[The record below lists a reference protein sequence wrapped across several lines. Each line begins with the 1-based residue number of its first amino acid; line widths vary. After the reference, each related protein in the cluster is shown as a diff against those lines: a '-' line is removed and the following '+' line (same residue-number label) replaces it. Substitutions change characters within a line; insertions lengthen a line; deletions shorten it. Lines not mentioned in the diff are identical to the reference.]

1 MLYALLTSMILN
13 FSISPDMSHEN
24 ETHYTKNKID
34 NYDIITIS
42 QSGSL
47 FYSVTNQILQSVNNL
62 NTNVTFIG
70 RANVGLEST
79 TFANNEINLTT
90 LDNFL
95 YNLSIKTI
103 ESSVVDYFYDEES
116 AQAIRDNKIVISELT
131 ASRYELNVGDYVNLV
146 GLNSEI
152 IPIEVGK
159 VIKDSKIGW
168 FEGVVNK
175 ELGFKLGIYRNI
187 QAIIWDSHINE
198 NFLIELHKN
207 INYRKVKL
215 TFRENKVNK
224 KNILKLIDG
233 VKSDIKFTPYETID
247 QLLNYCHKVAGVV
260 GIMFCEILGIDDN
273 NALIKANDLGIA
285 MQLTNIMRDIFE
297 DANMGRVYLPH
308 ELFGRINP
316 YDINI
321 QNKDVVDNIYS
332 EKIDQIYNIAETKY
346 LSGISGLKYLNYNH
360 KFIVYISAIMYRE
373 IGNKIIKNK
382 ESYSSG
388 KRSYVSFIK
397 KIELI
402 VKCFFQIFLW
412 KIKILK

>member
-13 FSISPDMSHEN
+13 FSVSPDMNHESEN
-24 ETHYTKNKID
+24 HYSKNKID

-47 FYSVTNQILQSVNNL
+47 FYSVTNQILESVDNL

-79 TFANNEINLTT
+79 SFSNGETNLTT

-103 ESSVVDYFYDEES
+103 ESTVVDYFYDNES
-116 AQAIRDNKIVISELT
+116 AQAIKDNKIVISELT
-131 ASRYELNVGDYVNLV
+131 ANRYELKVGDFVNLV

-159 VIKDSKIGW
+159 VLKDSKIGW

-215 TFRENKVNK
+215 TFRENRVNK
-224 KNILKLIDG
+224 NWILPTALVKEIFGDFQIKERDG
-233 VKSDIKFTPYETID
+233 VWITTEPSWRDENIQQKRMP
-247 QLLNYCHKVAGVV
+247 
-260 GIMFCEILGIDDN
+260 ILGLTRCHRLMWEPLEG
-273 NALIKANDLGIA
+273 ALNQIVAEGLQDSLSVEEFRTSGGCYAPRRINRFDAGGSISRHAWGIA
-285 MQLTNIMRDIFE
+285 I
-297 DANMGRVYLPH
+297 
-308 ELFGRINP
+308 
-316 YDINI
+316 DINT
-321 QNKDVVDNIYS
+321 KSGYPPRVVEIFNDWGFAWGGTWTS
-332 EKIDQIYNIAETKY
+332 PDEMHFELRD
-346 LSGISGLKYLNYNH
+346 LSASVSKT
-360 KFIVYISAIMYRE
+360 
-373 IGNKIIKNK
+373 
-382 ESYSSG
+382 SS
-388 KRSYVSFIK
+388 
-397 KIELI
+397 
-402 VKCFFQIFLW
+402 
-412 KIKILK
+412 

>member
-24 ETHYTKNKID
+24 ENHYTKNKID

-47 FYSVTNQILQSVNNL
+47 FYSVTNQILESVNNL

-152 IPIEVGK
+152 IPIEVGR
-159 VIKDSKIGW
+159 VIKDSEIGW

-215 TFRENKVNK
+215 TFRENRVNK
-224 KNILKLIDG
+224 NWVLPTALVKEMFGDFQIKERDG
-233 VKSDIKFTPYETID
+233 VWITTEPEWR
-247 QLLNYCHKVAGVV
+247 
-260 GIMFCEILGIDDN
+260 E
-273 NALIKANDLGIA
+273 
-285 MQLTNIMRDIFE
+285 E
-297 DANMGRVYLPH
+297 
-308 ELFGRINP
+308 
-316 YDINI
+316 NI
-321 QNKDVVDNIYS
+321 QNKRMPILGITRCHRLMWEPLEGALN
-332 EKIDQIYNIAETKY
+332 QILEEGLEEY
-346 LSGISGLKYLNYNH
+346 LSIEEWK
-360 KFIVYISAIMYRE
+360 
-373 IGNKIIKNK
+373 
-382 ESYSSG
+382 SSG
-388 KRSYVSFIK
+388 GCYAPRRINRFEAGGSISRHAWGIAIDINTKSGYPPRVVEIFNDWGFAWGGTWTSPDEMHFELRDLSASVSK
-397 KIELI
+397 TSS
-402 VKCFFQIFLW
+402 
-412 KIKILK
+412 

>member
-24 ETHYTKNKID
+24 ENHYTKNKID

-47 FYSVTNQILQSVNNL
+47 FYSVTNQILESVNNL

-103 ESSVVDYFYDEES
+103 ESSVVDYFYDGES

-215 TFRENKVNK
+215 TFRENRVNK
-224 KNILKLIDG
+224 NWVLPTALVKEMFGDFQIKERDG
-233 VKSDIKFTPYETID
+233 VWITTEPEWR
-247 QLLNYCHKVAGVV
+247 
-260 GIMFCEILGIDDN
+260 E
-273 NALIKANDLGIA
+273 
-285 MQLTNIMRDIFE
+285 E
-297 DANMGRVYLPH
+297 
-308 ELFGRINP
+308 
-316 YDINI
+316 NI
-321 QNKDVVDNIYS
+321 QNKRMPILGITRCHRLMWEPLEGALN
-332 EKIDQIYNIAETKY
+332 QILEEGLEEY
-346 LSGISGLKYLNYNH
+346 LSIEEW
-360 KFIVYISAIMYRE
+360 R
-373 IGNKIIKNK
+373 
-382 ESYSSG
+382 SSG
-388 KRSYVSFIK
+388 GCYAPRRINRFDAGGSISRHAWGIAIDINTKSGYPPRVVEIFNDWGFAWGGAWTSPDEMHFELRDLSASVSK
-397 KIELI
+397 TSG
-402 VKCFFQIFLW
+402 
-412 KIKILK
+412 

>member
-24 ETHYTKNKID
+24 ENHYTKNKID

-47 FYSVTNQILQSVNNL
+47 FYSVTNQILESVNNL

-79 TFANNEINLTT
+79 AFANNEINLTT

-215 TFRENKVNK
+215 TFRENRVNK
-224 KNILKLIDG
+224 NWVLPTALVKEMFGDFQIKERDG
-233 VKSDIKFTPYETID
+233 VWITTEPEWR
-247 QLLNYCHKVAGVV
+247 
-260 GIMFCEILGIDDN
+260 E
-273 NALIKANDLGIA
+273 
-285 MQLTNIMRDIFE
+285 E
-297 DANMGRVYLPH
+297 
-308 ELFGRINP
+308 
-316 YDINI
+316 NI
-321 QNKDVVDNIYS
+321 QNKRMPILGITRCHRLMWEPLEGALN
-332 EKIDQIYNIAETKY
+332 QILEEGLEEY
-346 LSGISGLKYLNYNH
+346 LSIEEWK
-360 KFIVYISAIMYRE
+360 
-373 IGNKIIKNK
+373 
-382 ESYSSG
+382 SSG
-388 KRSYVSFIK
+388 GCYAPRRINRFEAGGSISRHAWGIAIDINTKSGYPPRVVEIFNDWGFAWGGTWTSPDEMHFELRDLSASVSK
-397 KIELI
+397 TSS
-402 VKCFFQIFLW
+402 
-412 KIKILK
+412 

>member
-24 ETHYTKNKID
+24 ENHYTKNKID

-215 TFRENKVNK
+215 TFRENRVNK
-224 KNILKLIDG
+224 NWVLPTALVKEMFGDFQIKERDG
-233 VKSDIKFTPYETID
+233 VWITTEPEWR
-247 QLLNYCHKVAGVV
+247 
-260 GIMFCEILGIDDN
+260 E
-273 NALIKANDLGIA
+273 
-285 MQLTNIMRDIFE
+285 E
-297 DANMGRVYLPH
+297 
-308 ELFGRINP
+308 
-316 YDINI
+316 NI
-321 QNKDVVDNIYS
+321 QNKRMPILGITRCHRLMWEPLEGALN
-332 EKIDQIYNIAETKY
+332 QILEEGLEEY
-346 LSGISGLKYLNYNH
+346 LSIEEW
-360 KFIVYISAIMYRE
+360 R
-373 IGNKIIKNK
+373 
-382 ESYSSG
+382 SSG
-388 KRSYVSFIK
+388 GCYAPRRINRFDAGGSISRHAWGIAIDINTKSGYPPRVVEIFNDWGFAWGGTWTSPDEMHFELRDLSASVSK
-397 KIELI
+397 TSS
-402 VKCFFQIFLW
+402 
-412 KIKILK
+412 

>member
-1 MLYALLTSMILN
+1 MFYALLTSMILN

-24 ETHYTKNKID
+24 ENHYTKNKID

-47 FYSVTNQILQSVNNL
+47 FYSVTNQILESVNNL

-131 ASRYELNVGDYVNLV
+131 ANRYELNVGDYVNLV

-215 TFRENKVNK
+215 TFRENRVNK
-224 KNILKLIDG
+224 NWVLPTALVKEMFGDFQIKERDG
-233 VKSDIKFTPYETID
+233 VWITTEPEWR
-247 QLLNYCHKVAGVV
+247 
-260 GIMFCEILGIDDN
+260 E
-273 NALIKANDLGIA
+273 
-285 MQLTNIMRDIFE
+285 E
-297 DANMGRVYLPH
+297 
-308 ELFGRINP
+308 
-316 YDINI
+316 NI
-321 QNKDVVDNIYS
+321 QNKRMPILGITRCHRLMWEPLEGALN
-332 EKIDQIYNIAETKY
+332 QILEEGLEEY
-346 LSGISGLKYLNYNH
+346 LSIEEW
-360 KFIVYISAIMYRE
+360 R
-373 IGNKIIKNK
+373 
-382 ESYSSG
+382 SSG
-388 KRSYVSFIK
+388 GCYAPRRINRFDAGGSISRHAWGIAIDINTKSSYPPRV
-397 KIELI
+397 
-402 VKCFFQIFLW
+402 VQIFNDWGFAWGGTWTSPDEMHFELRDLSASVS
-412 KIKILK
+412 KTGS

>member
-24 ETHYTKNKID
+24 ENHYTKNKID

-47 FYSVTNQILQSVNNL
+47 FYSVTNQILESVNNL

-116 AQAIRDNKIVISELT
+116 AQAIRENKIVISELT
-131 ASRYELNVGDYVNLV
+131 ASRYELNVGDFVNLV

-215 TFRENKVNK
+215 TFRENRVNK
-224 KNILKLIDG
+224 NWVLPTALVKEMFGDFQIKERDG
-233 VKSDIKFTPYETID
+233 VWITTEPEWR
-247 QLLNYCHKVAGVV
+247 
-260 GIMFCEILGIDDN
+260 E
-273 NALIKANDLGIA
+273 
-285 MQLTNIMRDIFE
+285 E
-297 DANMGRVYLPH
+297 
-308 ELFGRINP
+308 
-316 YDINI
+316 NI
-321 QNKDVVDNIYS
+321 QNKRMPILGITRCHRLMWEPLEGALN
-332 EKIDQIYNIAETKY
+332 QILEEGLEKY
-346 LSGISGLKYLNYNH
+346 LSIEEW
-360 KFIVYISAIMYRE
+360 R
-373 IGNKIIKNK
+373 
-382 ESYSSG
+382 SSG
-388 KRSYVSFIK
+388 GCYAPRRINRFDAGGSISRHAWGIAIDINTKSGYPPRVVEIFNDWGFAWGGTWTSPDEMHFELRDLSASVSK
-397 KIELI
+397 TSS
-402 VKCFFQIFLW
+402 
-412 KIKILK
+412 

>member
-1 MLYALLTSMILN
+1 MFYALLTSMILN

-24 ETHYTKNKID
+24 ENHYTKNKID

-47 FYSVTNQILQSVNNL
+47 FYSVTNQILESVNNL

-215 TFRENKVNK
+215 TFRENRVNK
-224 KNILKLIDG
+224 NWVLPTALVKEMFGDFQIKERDG
-233 VKSDIKFTPYETID
+233 VWITTEPEWR
-247 QLLNYCHKVAGVV
+247 
-260 GIMFCEILGIDDN
+260 E
-273 NALIKANDLGIA
+273 
-285 MQLTNIMRDIFE
+285 E
-297 DANMGRVYLPH
+297 
-308 ELFGRINP
+308 
-316 YDINI
+316 NI
-321 QNKDVVDNIYS
+321 QNKRMPILGITRCHRLMWEPLEGALN
-332 EKIDQIYNIAETKY
+332 QILEEGLEEY
-346 LSGISGLKYLNYNH
+346 L
-360 KFIVYISAIMYRE
+360 
-373 IGNKIIKNK
+373 II
-382 ESYSSG
+382 EEWRSSG
-388 KRSYVSFIK
+388 GCYAPRRINRFDAGGSISRHAWGIAIDINTKSGYPPRVVEIFNDWGFAWGGTWTSPDEMHFELRDLSASVSK
-397 KIELI
+397 TSS
-402 VKCFFQIFLW
+402 
-412 KIKILK
+412 

>member
-13 FSISPDMSHEN
+13 FSISPDISHEN
-24 ETHYTKNKID
+24 ENQYNKNKID

-103 ESSVVDYFYDEES
+103 ESSVLDYFYDEETS
-116 AQAIRDNKIVISELT
+116 QAIRDNKIVISELT

-215 TFRENKVNK
+215 TFRENRVNK
-224 KNILKLIDG
+224 NWVLPTALVKEMFGDFQIKERDG
-233 VKSDIKFTPYETID
+233 VWITTEPEWR
-247 QLLNYCHKVAGVV
+247 
-260 GIMFCEILGIDDN
+260 E
-273 NALIKANDLGIA
+273 
-285 MQLTNIMRDIFE
+285 E
-297 DANMGRVYLPH
+297 
-308 ELFGRINP
+308 
-316 YDINI
+316 NI
-321 QNKDVVDNIYS
+321 QNKRMPILGITRCHRLMWEPLEGALN
-332 EKIDQIYNIAETKY
+332 QILEEGLEEY
-346 LSGISGLKYLNYNH
+346 LSIEEW
-360 KFIVYISAIMYRE
+360 R
-373 IGNKIIKNK
+373 
-382 ESYSSG
+382 SSG
-388 KRSYVSFIK
+388 GCYAPRRINRFDAGGSISRHAWGIAIDINTKSSYPPRV
-397 KIELI
+397 
-402 VKCFFQIFLW
+402 VQIFNDWGFAWGGTWTSPDEMHFELRDLSASVS
-412 KIKILK
+412 KTGS

>member
-24 ETHYTKNKID
+24 ENHYTKNKID

-47 FYSVTNQILQSVNNL
+47 FYSVTNQILESVNNL

-146 GLNSEI
+146 GINSEI

-187 QAIIWDSHINE
+187 QAIIWDNHINE

-215 TFRENKVNK
+215 TFRENRVNK
-224 KNILKLIDG
+224 NWVLPTALVKEMFGDFQIKERDG
-233 VKSDIKFTPYETID
+233 VWITTEPEWR
-247 QLLNYCHKVAGVV
+247 
-260 GIMFCEILGIDDN
+260 E
-273 NALIKANDLGIA
+273 
-285 MQLTNIMRDIFE
+285 E
-297 DANMGRVYLPH
+297 
-308 ELFGRINP
+308 
-316 YDINI
+316 NI
-321 QNKDVVDNIYS
+321 QNKRMPILGITRCHRLMWEPLEGALN
-332 EKIDQIYNIAETKY
+332 QILEEGLEEY
-346 LSGISGLKYLNYNH
+346 L
-360 KFIVYISAIMYRE
+360 
-373 IGNKIIKNK
+373 IIEEWK
-382 ESYSSG
+382 SSG
-388 KRSYVSFIK
+388 GCYAPRRINRFDAGGSISRHAWGIAIDINTKSGYPPRVVEIFNDWGFAWGGTWTSPDEMHFELRDLSASVSK
-397 KIELI
+397 TSS
-402 VKCFFQIFLW
+402 
-412 KIKILK
+412 

>member
-24 ETHYTKNKID
+24 ENHYAKNKID

-47 FYSVTNQILQSVNNL
+47 FYSVTNQILESVKNL

-215 TFRENKVNK
+215 TFRENRVNK
-224 KNILKLIDG
+224 NWVLPTALVKEMFGDFQIKERDG
-233 VKSDIKFTPYETID
+233 VWITTEPEWR
-247 QLLNYCHKVAGVV
+247 
-260 GIMFCEILGIDDN
+260 E
-273 NALIKANDLGIA
+273 
-285 MQLTNIMRDIFE
+285 E
-297 DANMGRVYLPH
+297 
-308 ELFGRINP
+308 
-316 YDINI
+316 NI
-321 QNKDVVDNIYS
+321 QNKRMPILGITRCHRLMWEPLEGALN
-332 EKIDQIYNIAETKY
+332 QILEEGLEEY
-346 LSGISGLKYLNYNH
+346 LSIEEWK
-360 KFIVYISAIMYRE
+360 
-373 IGNKIIKNK
+373 
-382 ESYSSG
+382 SSG
-388 KRSYVSFIK
+388 GCYAPRRINRFEAGGSISRHAWGIAIDINTKSGYPPRIVEIFNDWGFAWGGTWTSPDEMHFELRDLSASVSK
-397 KIELI
+397 TSS
-402 VKCFFQIFLW
+402 
-412 KIKILK
+412 

>member
-13 FSISPDMSHEN
+13 FSISPDISHEN
-24 ETHYTKNKID
+24 ENQYNKNKID

-103 ESSVVDYFYDEES
+103 ESSVLDYFYDEES

-207 INYRKVKL
+207 INYKKVKL
-215 TFRENKVNK
+215 TFRENRVNK
-224 KNILKLIDG
+224 NWVLPTALVKEMFGDFQIKERDG
-233 VKSDIKFTPYETID
+233 VWITTEPEWR
-247 QLLNYCHKVAGVV
+247 
-260 GIMFCEILGIDDN
+260 E
-273 NALIKANDLGIA
+273 
-285 MQLTNIMRDIFE
+285 E
-297 DANMGRVYLPH
+297 
-308 ELFGRINP
+308 
-316 YDINI
+316 NI
-321 QNKDVVDNIYS
+321 QNKRMPILGITRCHRLMWEPLEGALN
-332 EKIDQIYNIAETKY
+332 QILEEGLEEY
-346 LSGISGLKYLNYNH
+346 LSIEEW
-360 KFIVYISAIMYRE
+360 R
-373 IGNKIIKNK
+373 
-382 ESYSSG
+382 SSG
-388 KRSYVSFIK
+388 GCYAPRRINRFDAGGSISRHAWGIAIDINTKSGYPPRVVEIFNDWGFAWGGTWTSPDEMHFELRDLSASVSK
-397 KIELI
+397 TSS
-402 VKCFFQIFLW
+402 
-412 KIKILK
+412 

>member
-24 ETHYTKNKID
+24 ENHYTKNKID

-47 FYSVTNQILQSVNNL
+47 FYSVTNQILESVNNL

-215 TFRENKVNK
+215 TFRENRVNK
-224 KNILKLIDG
+224 NWVLPTALVKEMFGDFQIKERDG
-233 VKSDIKFTPYETID
+233 VWITTEPEWR
-247 QLLNYCHKVAGVV
+247 
-260 GIMFCEILGIDDN
+260 E
-273 NALIKANDLGIA
+273 
-285 MQLTNIMRDIFE
+285 E
-297 DANMGRVYLPH
+297 
-308 ELFGRINP
+308 
-316 YDINI
+316 NI
-321 QNKDVVDNIYS
+321 QNKRMPILGITRCHRLMWEPLEGALN
-332 EKIDQIYNIAETKY
+332 QILEEGLEEY
-346 LSGISGLKYLNYNH
+346 L
-360 KFIVYISAIMYRE
+360 
-373 IGNKIIKNK
+373 II
-382 ESYSSG
+382 EEWRSSG
-388 KRSYVSFIK
+388 GCYAPRRINRFDAGGSISRHAWGIAIDINTKSGYPPRVVEIFNDWGFAWGGTWTSPDEMHFELRDLSASVSK
-397 KIELI
+397 TSS
-402 VKCFFQIFLW
+402 
-412 KIKILK
+412 

>member
-1 MLYALLTSMILN
+1 MLYALLTSLILN
-13 FSISPDMSHEN
+13 FSISPVMSHEN
-24 ETHYTKNKID
+24 ENHYTKNKID

-47 FYSVTNQILQSVNNL
+47 FYSVTNQILESVNNL

-90 LDNFL
+90 LDNYL

-215 TFRENKVNK
+215 TFRENRVNK
-224 KNILKLIDG
+224 NWVLPTALVKEMFGDFQIKERDG
-233 VKSDIKFTPYETID
+233 VWITTEPEWR
-247 QLLNYCHKVAGVV
+247 
-260 GIMFCEILGIDDN
+260 E
-273 NALIKANDLGIA
+273 
-285 MQLTNIMRDIFE
+285 E
-297 DANMGRVYLPH
+297 
-308 ELFGRINP
+308 
-316 YDINI
+316 NI
-321 QNKDVVDNIYS
+321 QNKRMPILGITRCHRLMWEPLEGALN
-332 EKIDQIYNIAETKY
+332 QILEEGLEEY
-346 LSGISGLKYLNYNH
+346 LSIEEWK
-360 KFIVYISAIMYRE
+360 
-373 IGNKIIKNK
+373 
-382 ESYSSG
+382 SSG
-388 KRSYVSFIK
+388 GCYAPRRINRFEAGGSISRHAWGIAIDINTKSGYPPRVVEIFNDWGFAWGGTWTSPDEMHFELRDLSASVSK
-397 KIELI
+397 TSS
-402 VKCFFQIFLW
+402 
-412 KIKILK
+412 

>member
-24 ETHYTKNKID
+24 ENHYTKNKID

-47 FYSVTNQILQSVNNL
+47 FYSVTNQILESVNNL

-152 IPIEVGK
+152 IPIEVGT

-215 TFRENKVNK
+215 TFRENRVNK
-224 KNILKLIDG
+224 NWVLPTALVKEMFGDFQIKERDG
-233 VKSDIKFTPYETID
+233 VWITTEPEWR
-247 QLLNYCHKVAGVV
+247 
-260 GIMFCEILGIDDN
+260 E
-273 NALIKANDLGIA
+273 
-285 MQLTNIMRDIFE
+285 E
-297 DANMGRVYLPH
+297 
-308 ELFGRINP
+308 
-316 YDINI
+316 NI
-321 QNKDVVDNIYS
+321 QNKRMPILGITRCHRLMWEPLEGALN
-332 EKIDQIYNIAETKY
+332 QILEEGLEEY
-346 LSGISGLKYLNYNH
+346 L
-360 KFIVYISAIMYRE
+360 
-373 IGNKIIKNK
+373 IIEEWK
-382 ESYSSG
+382 SSG
-388 KRSYVSFIK
+388 GCYAPRRINRFDAGGSISRHAWGIAIDINTKSGYPPRVVEIFNDWGFAWGGTWTSPDEMHFELRDLSASVSK
-397 KIELI
+397 TSS
-402 VKCFFQIFLW
+402 
-412 KIKILK
+412 

>member
-13 FSISPDMSHEN
+13 FSISRDISHEN
-24 ETHYTKNKID
+24 ENHYTKNKID

-47 FYSVTNQILQSVNNL
+47 FFSVTNQILESVNNL

-215 TFRENKVNK
+215 TFRENRVNK
-224 KNILKLIDG
+224 NWVLPTALVKEMFGDFQIKERDG
-233 VKSDIKFTPYETID
+233 VWITTEPEWR
-247 QLLNYCHKVAGVV
+247 
-260 GIMFCEILGIDDN
+260 E
-273 NALIKANDLGIA
+273 
-285 MQLTNIMRDIFE
+285 E
-297 DANMGRVYLPH
+297 
-308 ELFGRINP
+308 
-316 YDINI
+316 NI
-321 QNKDVVDNIYS
+321 QNKRMPILGITRCHRLMWEPLEGALN
-332 EKIDQIYNIAETKY
+332 QILEEGLEEY
-346 LSGISGLKYLNYNH
+346 L
-360 KFIVYISAIMYRE
+360 
-373 IGNKIIKNK
+373 IIEEWK
-382 ESYSSG
+382 SSG
-388 KRSYVSFIK
+388 GCYAPRRINRFDAGGSISRHAWGIAIDINTKSGYPPRVVEIFNDWGFAWGGTWTSPDEMHFELRDLSASVSK
-397 KIELI
+397 TSS
-402 VKCFFQIFLW
+402 
-412 KIKILK
+412 

>member
-13 FSISPDMSHEN
+13 FSISPDISHEN
-24 ETHYTKNKID
+24 ENQYTKNKID

-103 ESSVVDYFYDEES
+103 ESSVLDYFYDEES

-215 TFRENKVNK
+215 TFRENRVNK
-224 KNILKLIDG
+224 NWVLPTALVKEMFGDFQIKERDG
-233 VKSDIKFTPYETID
+233 VWITTEPEWR
-247 QLLNYCHKVAGVV
+247 
-260 GIMFCEILGIDDN
+260 E
-273 NALIKANDLGIA
+273 
-285 MQLTNIMRDIFE
+285 E
-297 DANMGRVYLPH
+297 
-308 ELFGRINP
+308 
-316 YDINI
+316 NI
-321 QNKDVVDNIYS
+321 QNKRMPILGITRCHRLMWEPLEGALN
-332 EKIDQIYNIAETKY
+332 QILEEGLEEY
-346 LSGISGLKYLNYNH
+346 LSIEEW
-360 KFIVYISAIMYRE
+360 R
-373 IGNKIIKNK
+373 
-382 ESYSSG
+382 SSG
-388 KRSYVSFIK
+388 GCYAPRRINRFDAGGSISRHAWGIAIDINTKSGYPPRVVEIFNDWGFAWGGTWTSPDEMHFELRDLSASVSK
-397 KIELI
+397 TGS
-402 VKCFFQIFLW
+402 
-412 KIKILK
+412 

>member
-24 ETHYTKNKID
+24 ENHYTKNKID

-47 FYSVTNQILQSVNNL
+47 FYSVTNQILESVNNL

-152 IPIEVGK
+152 FPIQVGK

-187 QAIIWDSHINE
+187 QAIIWDNDINE

-215 TFRENKVNK
+215 TFRENRVNK
-224 KNILKLIDG
+224 NWVLPTALVKEMFGDFQIKERDG
-233 VKSDIKFTPYETID
+233 VWITTEPEWR
-247 QLLNYCHKVAGVV
+247 
-260 GIMFCEILGIDDN
+260 E
-273 NALIKANDLGIA
+273 
-285 MQLTNIMRDIFE
+285 E
-297 DANMGRVYLPH
+297 
-308 ELFGRINP
+308 
-316 YDINI
+316 NI
-321 QNKDVVDNIYS
+321 QNKRMPILGITRCHRLMWEPLEGALN
-332 EKIDQIYNIAETKY
+332 QILEEGLEEY
-346 LSGISGLKYLNYNH
+346 L
-360 KFIVYISAIMYRE
+360 
-373 IGNKIIKNK
+373 II
-382 ESYSSG
+382 EEWRSSG
-388 KRSYVSFIK
+388 GCYAPRRINRFDAGGSISRHAWGIAIDINTKSGYPPRVVEIFNDWGFAWGGTWTSPDEMHFELRDLSASVSK
-397 KIELI
+397 TSS
-402 VKCFFQIFLW
+402 
-412 KIKILK
+412 